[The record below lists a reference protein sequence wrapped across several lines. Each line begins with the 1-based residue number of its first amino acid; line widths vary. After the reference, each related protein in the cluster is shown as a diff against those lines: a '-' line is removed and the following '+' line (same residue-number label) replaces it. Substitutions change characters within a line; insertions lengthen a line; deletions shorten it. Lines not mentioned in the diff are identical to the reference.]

1 MLFAR
6 LGWAVL
12 LGRARVTLDSKL
24 KFKALSVCVC
34 VLSCVYAFLMA
45 SSQYDWAFASG
56 FTCAR

>member
-24 KFKALSVCVC
+24 KFKTLSVYVRVC
-34 VLSCVYAFLMA
+34 VRVCL
-45 SSQYDWAFASG
+45 
-56 FTCAR
+56 R